1 MGLVY
6 ILRIFFHFPRPW
18 WEFCKILALYCR
30 CSLWHLVR
38 MHMFRWKG
46 HLCTLS
52 YFSRKSSGI
61 HNINSVCWGCVAHHQ
76 FLVPTA
82 KALPFHVPFTFT
94 LDGLFYLWQVT
105 LTLVSDDK
113 PLVFH
118 GQGWGRRK
126 LDAEQF
132 AAESVLMK
140 LPEVDKML
148 VIFGWVNI
156 SSFPWKFNGG
166 TCVIWS
172 MSSIHEESCF
182 TVLQLTSQK
191 P

>member
-1 MGLVY
+1 MCGTSPISSSHNKSITISCPVHLY
-6 ILRIFFHFPRPW
+6 SCWRFCGNIYRMFTWLHIF
-18 WEFCKILALYCR
+18 Y
-30 CSLWHLVR
+30 
-38 MHMFRWKG
+38 
-46 HLCTLS
+46 LS
-52 YFSRKSSGI
+52 RNQT
-61 HNINSVCWGCVAHHQ
+61 H
-76 FLVPTA
+76 
-82 KALPFHVPFTFT
+82 
-94 LDGLFYLWQVT
+94 FYLWQVT
-105 LTLVSDDK
+105 LTLVSDDD

-156 SSFPWKFNGG
+156 SRFPWKFKGG
-166 TCVIWS
+166 TFFCLKYEY
-172 MSSIHEESCF
+172 SIHEESCF
-182 TVLQLTSQK
+182 TMLQLTSQK